1 MSIAFLK
8 YSGGYNVG
16 DPPLPIPNRE
26 VKPNGADGTASQWES
41 RTPPFLRSEREGR
54 DRISPSSPEKKVKER
69 VSNPRLSPFLFSLSP
84 KIILLFSLFL
94 YCFLLFLLFL
104 PSFFL
109 HLPSLFSFHPQSDT
123 AKDNRPFAFLPL
135 ASRYSY
141 KVSSM

>member
-41 RTPPFLRSEREGR
+41 RTPPFLRSVRERG

-69 VSNPRLSPFLFSLSP
+69 VSNPRVSPFLFSLS
-84 KIILLFSLFL
+84 KNSFCFSLYSSIPLSPF
-94 YCFLLFLLFL
+94 
-104 PSFFL
+104 PA
-109 HLPSLFSFHPQSDT
+109 FSFPSSSFSFSAFILSRTQQRIIGHLL
-123 AKDNRPFAFLPL
+123 FLPL

-141 KVSSM
+141 KVSSI

>member
-41 RTPPFLRSEREGR
+41 RTPPFLRRERGG

-84 KIILLFSLFL
+84 KIILLFSF
-94 YCFLLFLLFL
+94 
-104 PSFFL
+104 SL
-109 HLPSLFSFHPQSDT
+109 HLLIFQRSH
-123 AKDNRPFAFLPL
+123 
-135 ASRYSY
+135 

>member
-41 RTPPFLRSEREGR
+41 RTPPFLRSERERG

-69 VSNPRLSPFLFSLSP
+69 VSNPRVSPFLFSLSP

-94 YCFLLFLLFL
+94 YLLFLFL
-104 PSFFL
+104 PSLSLRLPFPFL
-109 HLPSLFSFHPQSDT
+109 L
-123 AKDNRPFAFLPL
+123 
-135 ASRYSY
+135 
-141 KVSSM
+141 SSSVGHSKG

>member
-41 RTPPFLRSEREGR
+41 RTPPFLRSVRERGGIGSHPPPR
-54 DRISPSSPEKKVKER
+54 KKKVKER

-94 YCFLLFLLFL
+94 FLLFLSSLLFRATASKCKRL
-104 PSFFL
+104 IINHSFEYIL
-109 HLPSLFSFHPQSDT
+109 YL
-123 AKDNRPFAFLPL
+123 
-135 ASRYSY
+135 
-141 KVSSM
+141 

>member
-41 RTPPFLRSEREGR
+41 RTPPFLRSVRERG

-69 VSNPRLSPFLFSLSP
+69 VSNPRVSPFLFSLSP

-94 YCFLLFLLFL
+94 YSSFSFSCLLFPFVFLFL
-104 PSFFL
+104 FC
-109 HLPSLFSFHPQSDT
+109 FHPQSDT
-123 AKDNRPFAFLPL
+123 AKDNRPFAFPPPCFALFL
-135 ASRYSY
+135 
-141 KVSSM
+141 

>member
-41 RTPPFLRSEREGR
+41 RTPPFLRSVREGG
-54 DRISPSSPEKKVKER
+54 DRISPSSPGKKGEGE
-69 VSNPRLSPFLFSLSP
+69 SLESEGLSFFIFSLS
-84 KIILLFSLFL
+84 KNHFAFSFSLH
-94 YCFLLFLLFL
+94 LLIFQR
-104 PSFFL
+104 S
-109 HLPSLFSFHPQSDT
+109 H
-123 AKDNRPFAFLPL
+123 
-135 ASRYSY
+135 

>member
-26 VKPNGADGTASQWES
+26 VRPNGDDGTASQWES
-41 RTPPFLRSEREGR
+41 RTPPFLRSVRERG

-69 VSNPRLSPFLFSLSP
+69 VSNPRVSPFLFSLS
-84 KIILLFSLFL
+84 KNSFCFSLYSSIPLSPF
-94 YCFLLFLLFL
+94 
-104 PSFFL
+104 PA
-109 HLPSLFSFHPQSDT
+109 FSFPSSSFSFSAFILSRTQQRIIGHLL
-123 AKDNRPFAFLPL
+123 FLPL

-141 KVSSM
+141 KVSSI

>member
-1 MSIAFLK
+1 MSIAFLR

-41 RTPPFLRSEREGR
+41 RTPPFLRSVRERG

-69 VSNPRLSPFLFSLSP
+69 VSNPRVSPFLFSLS
-84 KIILLFSLFL
+84 KNSFCFSLYSSIPLSPF
-94 YCFLLFLLFL
+94 
-104 PSFFL
+104 PA
-109 HLPSLFSFHPQSDT
+109 FSFPSSSFSFSAFILSRTQQRIIGHLL
-123 AKDNRPFAFLPL
+123 FLPL

-141 KVSSM
+141 KVSSI